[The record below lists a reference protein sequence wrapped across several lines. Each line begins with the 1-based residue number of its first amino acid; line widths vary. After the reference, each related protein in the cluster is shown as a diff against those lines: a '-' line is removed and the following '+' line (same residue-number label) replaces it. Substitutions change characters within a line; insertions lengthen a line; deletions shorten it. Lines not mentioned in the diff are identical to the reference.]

1 MDNPHSVYRQI
12 RAERTWRPL
21 GKMSWWRIILGLA
34 LLLLVFLISGFISQQ
49 LAAAGHFKA
58 AEVLMIAPQW
68 MEKYKPEA
76 KAFIEAGVLYQDGDY
91 ANAVEAFG
99 EIESLDA
106 ARSMKNVSA
115 LKLAEALL
123 QDGDLEKAE
132 AALSG
137 VDRNLLPAEYER
149 IYLDVL
155 SRIGSSYA

>member
-1 MDNPHSVYRQI
+1 
-12 RAERTWRPL
+12 
-21 GKMSWWRIILGLA
+21 
-34 LLLLVFLISGFISQQ
+34 
-49 LAAAGHFKA
+49 
-58 AEVLMIAPQW
+58 
-68 MEKYKPEA
+68 
-76 KAFIEAGVLYQDGDY
+76 
-91 ANAVEAFG
+91 
-99 EIESLDA
+99 
-106 ARSMKNVSA
+106 MKNVSA